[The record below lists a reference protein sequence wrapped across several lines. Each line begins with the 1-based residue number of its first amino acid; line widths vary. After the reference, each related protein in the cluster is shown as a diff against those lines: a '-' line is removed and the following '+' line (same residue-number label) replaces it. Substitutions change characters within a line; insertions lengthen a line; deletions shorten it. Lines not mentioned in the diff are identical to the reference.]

1 MSLRNDTC
9 RDASDLCRR
18 VMLSGLV
25 LLVFLICY
33 CCHRNVNKNSERRSE
48 MYWQEPL
55 EVFTVDEQVSCPVT
69 RQPKVQ

>member
-1 MSLRNDTC
+1 
-9 RDASDLCRR
+9 
-18 VMLSGLV
+18 MLSGLV

-55 EVFTVDEQVSCPVT
+55 EVFTVDEQVSCLST
-69 RQPKVQ
+69 GQERVQ